1 MCMKMR
7 CFENFLKCFK
17 KQKINRKHI
26 LEFIFRLNG
35 NEHLTYFFSSSVFIS
50 KSNIISLIIY
60 ISIFMFI

>member
-7 CFENFLKCFK
+7 SFENFLKCFK
-17 KQKINRKHI
+17 NQKINRKHI

-35 NEHLTYFFSSSVFIS
+35 NEHLTYFFSSSGFIS